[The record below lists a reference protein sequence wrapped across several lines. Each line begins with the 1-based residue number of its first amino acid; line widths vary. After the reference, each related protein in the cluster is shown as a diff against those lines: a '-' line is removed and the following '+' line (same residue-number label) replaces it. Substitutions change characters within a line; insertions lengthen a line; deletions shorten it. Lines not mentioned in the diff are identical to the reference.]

1 MGKMG
6 IGGGSLRLMIKSM
19 LLWTLTALALLTFF
33 SFILS
38 RTDTGSDVIGYV
50 SSGISFLCAVA
61 AGAASAKKNRD
72 RPLLQGL
79 LTAIVLVILLLTM
92 GFLAHGQD
100 LNASGILSV
109 VTFTISGVL
118 FGLVMFGSFR
128 RKKSKK
134 GLKRSR
140 AFRKG

>member
-19 LLWTLTALALLTFF
+19 LLWTLTALALLTFY

-92 GFLAHGQD
+92 GFLAHGQY

-140 AFRKG
+140 PFRKG